1 MTRPRIRPIEVIFTC
16 AVVIAVVVIFAL
28 AGGSGAPANGFVDVR
43 NGSGEPVTVAI
54 TEGGFLFFQGTA
66 WYEVQPWTAGR
77 CLVHIRVQSGD
88 VAIRVVGPQPGQET
102 VSDTW
107 IAPGSETH
115 ITVDVAADGT
125 VRFGAPLPPEP
136 PSCADAGD

>member
-1 MTRPRIRPIEVIFTC
+1 VTKPRIRPVEVIFAGAVLV
-16 AVVIAVVVIFAL
+16 AVVLIFAL
-28 AGGSGAPANGFVDVR
+28 AGGNGAPANGFVDVR

-54 TEGGFLFFQGTA
+54 NEGGFLFFQSTA
-66 WYEVQPWTAGR
+66 RYQVEPWTAGH

-88 VAIRVVGPQPGQET
+88 VAIRVVGPQPGRET
-102 VSDTW
+102 ASNNW

-125 VRFGAPLPPEP
+125 VRFGGPLPSDP
-136 PSCADAGD
+136 PDCQDGGP